1 MGQPTLGSDAPEL
14 LVDAGL
20 VVEPDI
26 GSSALVFPQA
36 LAANAPMIQKSSAA
50 AVAAG
55 TLTEDE
61 RTTLLSGLT
70 EAGEA
75 GWRSSR

>member
-1 MGQPTLGSDAPEL
+1 
-14 LVDAGL
+14 
-20 VVEPDI
+20 
-26 GSSALVFPQA
+26 
-36 LAANAPMIQKSSAA
+36 MIQKSSAA